1 MAMSFSVKTTT
12 SQEQAC
18 GDRERYGGDPCWYGN
33 HTGAMS
39 AYVSRSA
46 VKFTDRLSEGKSKPM
61 DAQWKNREMG
71 SGLRNKQFLQ
81 KLTRARRSL
90 RSIARCAVLSTP
102 KMSSYA

>member
-39 AYVSRSA
+39 AYVSRCVSI
-46 VKFTDRLSEGKSKPM
+46 
-61 DAQWKNREMG
+61 
-71 SGLRNKQFLQ
+71 
-81 KLTRARRSL
+81 RS
-90 RSIARCAVLSTP
+90 
-102 KMSSYA
+102 